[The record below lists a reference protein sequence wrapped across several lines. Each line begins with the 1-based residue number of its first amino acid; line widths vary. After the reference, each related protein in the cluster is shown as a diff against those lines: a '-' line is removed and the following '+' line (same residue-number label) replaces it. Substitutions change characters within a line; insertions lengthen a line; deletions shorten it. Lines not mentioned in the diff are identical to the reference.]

1 MLKQISIENF
11 KAFADLQ
18 EIDLAPITLIYGAN
32 SSGKSSIIH
41 SLMVLKQSILFPNLK
56 GGVYSD
62 KRILDV
68 GSYSTMVY
76 SHQNSRDIA
85 FGLRFA
91 DKMSNKFDLQ
101 EKLFTKFVYT
111 YVDTEKNKKH
121 MKDSQGY
128 SFIKNIYCEDANRR
142 TNFGYCLTSKYDGKS
157 DSTTRSFTLN
167 ILPEYDV
174 LSHSKEIINKDVLAQ
189 LMEYFSFNAEEE
201 LAIPKGATID
211 GSKFVDSLK
220 KLQEDELDNKLFE
233 TLGFLS
239 EKLSSHT
246 NLIKKELKKISYLGP
261 LRSNPK
267 RYYSI
272 DTEFEITV
280 GKEGENIA
288 YFLKSNK
295 ENLTKKINTWFER
308 FHIPYYFNP
317 RPIGERNSE
326 PLIQIELKD
335 LRNDVTVSP
344 LDVGFGIGQILP
356 ILIEGVV
363 REDSVICV
371 EQPEIHLHPR
381 LQAELAEFFVETCT
395 KNQWIIETHSE
406 ALILRIQ
413 KIIRNRKLINGK
425 RLKPEDISILY
436 VIPSDKENDYEGA
449 EVIQIRL
456 DEDGDFIDFWPEG
469 FFEERIRE
477 KR

>member
-1 MLKQISIENF
+1 
-11 KAFADLQ
+11 
-18 EIDLAPITLIYGAN
+18 
-32 SSGKSSIIH
+32 
-41 SLMVLKQSILFPNLK
+41 
-56 GGVYSD
+56 
-62 KRILDV
+62 
-68 GSYSTMVY
+68 
-76 SHQNSRDIA
+76 
-85 FGLRFA
+85 
-91 DKMSNKFDLQ
+91 
-101 EKLFTKFVYT
+101 
-111 YVDTEKNKKH
+111 
-121 MKDSQGY
+121 
-128 SFIKNIYCEDANRR
+128 
-142 TNFGYCLTSKYDGKS
+142 
-157 DSTTRSFTLN
+157 
-167 ILPEYDV
+167 
-174 LSHSKEIINKDVLAQ
+174 
-189 LMEYFSFNAEEE
+189 
-201 LAIPKGATID
+201 
-211 GSKFVDSLK
+211 
-220 KLQEDELDNKLFE
+220 
-233 TLGFLS
+233 
-239 EKLSSHT
+239 
-246 NLIKKELKKISYLGP
+246 
-261 LRSNPK
+261 
-267 RYYSI
+267 
-272 DTEFEITV
+272 
-280 GKEGENIA
+280 
-288 YFLKSNK
+288 
-295 ENLTKKINTWFER
+295 FER